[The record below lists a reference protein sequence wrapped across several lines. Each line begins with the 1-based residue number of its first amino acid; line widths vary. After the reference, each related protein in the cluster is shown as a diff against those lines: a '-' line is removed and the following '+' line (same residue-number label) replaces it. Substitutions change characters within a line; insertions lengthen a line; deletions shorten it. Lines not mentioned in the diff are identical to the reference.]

1 LDDLFFGSHLIAKG
15 KKTTLFLLAKKRNKS
30 FMASDI
36 VIQFA
41 EILENPTI
49 FPDEQ
54 GKLEIVVKN
63 QGDTGFNGPVNLKLY
78 GSTDKVLDI
87 NSLNTLEQSRG
98 ASDLLKGKD
107 EFLGSLNGQTV
118 NLAPGQSK
126 TFTVDFAGSEF
137 RTASVVSPGLYYLI
151 GQVEPGNNVTESN
164 TANNVASQLITGGD
178 VVIQWNSILL
188 NAIQASGTAPPLAAR
203 NQAIVQAAV
212 FDAVNAIDRSYKPYL
227 VNIDASEAAGASK
240 EAAAV
245 EAAYRTLVN
254 LFREDQKPIF
264 DEQRQR
270 SLAEIPDGTAKNNGI
285 EIGNRVA
292 QQILDKR
299 ENDGSSNPPQPY
311 TPGTGFGDWKPTFS
325 DGETTNNTTNF
336 ASAVLPQ
343 WGLVTPFAIDSV
355 VLFRPDTSPEYG
367 SPQYTRDFNQV
378 KALGAE
384 NSTVRTADQTEI
396 AQFWAY
402 DRGDTFR
409 PPGQFNELAQEVAL
423 AQNNTLE
430 ENARLFALLNIA
442 QADAGIVA
450 WDTKYVYEQLRPIT
464 AIRNADQDNNPNTI
478 ADPNWEPLLDT
489 PPFPDYISGH
499 SVFGGAS
506 AEILKLFYG
515 TDNISFDIPS
525 QELPG
530 VARYYRSFSQA
541 AQEDADSRIFGGVH
555 IGAATID
562 GVEVGRNVASSVFNN
577 FLTPV

>member
-1 LDDLFFGSHLIAKG
+1 
-15 KKTTLFLLAKKRNKS
+15 
-30 FMASDI
+30 MASDI

-54 GKLEIVVKN
+54 GKLKIVVGN

-98 ASDLLKGKD
+98 ASDLLRGKD
-107 EFLGSLNGQTV
+107 EILGSLNGQIV

-126 TFTVDFAGSEF
+126 TFTVDFAGSQF

-151 GQVEPGNNVTESN
+151 GQVEPGNNVIESN

-212 FDAVNAIDRSYKPYL
+212 FDAVNAIDRGYKPYL
-227 VNIDASEAAGASK
+227 VNISASEAAGASK

-245 EAAYRTLVN
+245 EAAYQTLVN
-254 LFREDQKPIF
+254 LFPNQKTTF

-270 SLAEIPDGTAKNNGI
+270 SLAEIPDGTAENNGI
-285 EIGNRVA
+285 AIGQKVA
-292 QQILDKR
+292 QQILDNRK
-299 ENDGSSNPPQPY
+299 NDGSSTAQGSY

-355 VLFRPDTSPEYG
+355 TLFRPDTFPEYG
-367 SPQYTRDFNQV
+367 SPRYTRNFNQV

-402 DRGDTFR
+402 DRSDTFR

-450 WDTKYVYEQLRPIT
+450 WDAKYVYEQLRPIT

-530 VARYYRSFSQA
+530 VARYYGSFSQA

-555 IGAATID
+555 IEAATID

>member
-1 LDDLFFGSHLIAKG
+1 
-15 KKTTLFLLAKKRNKS
+15 
-30 FMASDI
+30 MASDL

-41 EILENPTI
+41 EILENPTV

-54 GKLEIVVKN
+54 GKLKIVVKN
-63 QGDTGFNGPVNLKLY
+63 QGNTRFNGPVDLKLY
-78 GSTDKVLDI
+78 ASTDKVLDI
-87 NSLNTLEQSRG
+87 NSLNTLGQPRG
-98 ASDLLKGKD
+98 PRDLLKGKD
-107 EFLGSLNGQTV
+107 EFLGSLNGQTI
-118 NLAPGQSK
+118 NLASGQSK
-126 TFTVDFAGSEF
+126 TFTVDFAGSNF

-151 GQVEPGNNVTESN
+151 AQVKPGTKVTESN
-164 TANNVASQLITGGD
+164 TTNNVASQLITQGD

-188 NAIQASGTAPPLAAR
+188 NAIQASGTAPPLGAR

-212 FDAVNAIDRSYKPYL
+212 YDAVNAIDRSYKPYL
-227 VNIDASEAAGASK
+227 ANISASEAAGASK

-254 LFREDQKPIF
+254 LFPKQKTIF

-270 SLAEIPDGTAKNNGI
+270 YLATIPDGTAEDKGI
-285 EIGNRVA
+285 AIGKKVA
-292 QQILDKR
+292 QQILDNRK
-299 ENDGSSNPPQPY
+299 NDGSSTAQGSY
-311 TPGTGFGDWKPTFS
+311 TPGTGFGDWKATFS

-336 ASAVLPQ
+336 APALLPQ

-355 VLFRPDTSPEYG
+355 ILFRPDTFPEYG
-367 SPQYTRDFNQV
+367 SPRYTRNFNQV

-409 PPGQFNELAQEVAL
+409 PPGQLNELAQEVAL
-423 AQNNTLE
+423 AQSNTLE

-442 QADAGIVA
+442 QADAGIVG
-450 WDTKYVYEQLRPIT
+450 WDAKYVYEQLRPIT

-499 SVFGGAS
+499 SIFGGAS

-530 VARYYRSFSQA
+530 VARYYGSFSQA
-541 AQEDADSRIFGGVH
+541 AQEDADSRLYGGVH
-555 IGAATID
+555 IEPATID
-562 GVEVGRNVASSVFNN
+562 GVQVGRNIGSFVFNN

>member
-1 LDDLFFGSHLIAKG
+1 
-15 KKTTLFLLAKKRNKS
+15 
-30 FMASDI
+30 MASDI

-54 GKLEIVVKN
+54 GKLKIVVKN
-63 QGDTGFNGPVNLKLY
+63 QGDTGFNGPVNIRLFA
-78 GSTDKVLDI
+78 STDEVLDI

-98 ASDLLKGKD
+98 ASDLLRGKD
-107 EFLGSLNGQTV
+107 ELLGGLNDQTV

-151 GQVEPGNNVTESN
+151 GQVKPANNVTESN

-188 NAIQASGTAPPLAAR
+188 NAIQASGTAPPVAAR

-227 VNIDASEAAGASK
+227 VNISASETVGASK

-245 EAAYRTLVN
+245 EAAYQTLVN
-254 LFREDQKPIF
+254 LFPNQKTTF
-264 DEQRQR
+264 DKQRQR
-270 SLAEIPDGTAKNNGI
+270 SLAAIPNGTAEDKGI
-285 EIGNRVA
+285 AIGNKVA
-292 QQILDKR
+292 QQILDNR
-299 ENDGSSNPPQPY
+299 QNDGSSTAQEPY
-311 TPGTGFGDWKPTFS
+311 TPGTGFGDWKPTFT

-336 ASAVLPQ
+336 KPALLPQ

-355 VLFRPDTSPEYG
+355 ILFRPDTFPEYG
-367 SPQYTRDFNQV
+367 SPQYTKNFNQV

-409 PPGQFNELAQEVAL
+409 PPGQLNELAQEVAL
-423 AQNNTLE
+423 SQNNTLE
-430 ENARLFALLNIA
+430 ENARLFGLLNIA

-450 WDTKYVYEQLRPIT
+450 WDAKYVYEQLRPIT
-464 AIRNADQDNNPNTI
+464 AIRNADQDNNPGTI

-499 SVFGGAS
+499 SVFAGVS

-530 VARYYRSFSQA
+530 VARYYSSFSQA
-541 AQEDADSRIFGGVH
+541 AQEDADSRIYGGVH
-555 IGAATID
+555 IQAATID
-562 GVEVGRNVASSVFNN
+562 GVEVGRNVGSFVFNN
-577 FLTPV
+577 FLR

>member
-1 LDDLFFGSHLIAKG
+1 
-15 KKTTLFLLAKKRNKS
+15 
-30 FMASDI
+30 MASDL

-49 FPDEQ
+49 FPDER
-54 GKLEIVVKN
+54 GKLKIVVKN
-63 QGDTGFNGPVNLKLY
+63 QGDTLFNGPVNLKLY
-78 GSTDKVLDI
+78 GSTDKILDL
-87 NSLNTLEQSRG
+87 NSLNTLGQQRG
-98 ASDLLKGKD
+98 ASDLLRGKD
-107 EFLGSLNGQTV
+107 ELLGSLNGQTV
-118 NLAPGQSK
+118 NLTPGQSK
-126 TFTVDFAGSEF
+126 TFTVDFAGSDF

-151 GQVEPGNNVTESN
+151 GQVTPSNNVTESN
-164 TANNVASQLITGGD
+164 TANNVASQLITKGD

-188 NAIQASGTAPPLAAR
+188 NAVQASGIVPPIAAR

-212 FDAVNAIDRSYKPYL
+212 YDAVNAIDRSYKPYL
-227 VNIDASEAAGASK
+227 ANISASEAVGASK

-245 EAAYRTLVN
+245 QAAYQTLVN
-254 LFREDQKPIF
+254 LFPNQKATF

-270 SLAEIPDGTAKNNGI
+270 SLAAIPNGTAEDKGI
-285 EIGNRVA
+285 AIGSKVA
-292 QQILDKR
+292 QQILNIR
-299 ENDGSSNPPQPY
+299 QNDGSATAQWPY
-311 TPGTGFGDWKPTFS
+311 TPGTGFGDWKPTFT
-325 DGETTNNTTNF
+325 DGETTNNATNF
-336 ASAVLPQ
+336 APALLPQ
-343 WGLVTPFAIDSV
+343 WGLVTTFAIDSV
-355 VLFRPDTSPEYG
+355 ILFRPDTFPEYG
-367 SPQYTRDFNQV
+367 SPRYVRNFNQV

-402 DRGDTFR
+402 DRSDTFK

-423 AQNNTLE
+423 AQGNTLE

-442 QADAGIVA
+442 QADAGIVG
-450 WDTKYVYEQLRPIT
+450 WDAKYVYEQLRPIT
-464 AIRNADQDNNPNTI
+464 AIRNADKDNNPDTI

-515 TDNISFDIPS
+515 TDNISFNIPS

-530 VARYYRSFSQA
+530 VARYYSSFSQA
-541 AQEDADSRIFGGVH
+541 AQEAADSRIYGGVH
-555 IGAATID
+555 IEAATVD
-562 GVEVGRNVASSVFNN
+562 GVAVGRNVASSVFNN

>member
-1 LDDLFFGSHLIAKG
+1 
-15 KKTTLFLLAKKRNKS
+15 
-30 FMASDI
+30 MASDI

-54 GKLEIVVKN
+54 GKLKIVVKN
-63 QGDTGFNGPVNLKLY
+63 QGDTQFNGPVNLNLY
-78 GSTDKVLDI
+78 ASTDKVLDI
-87 NSLNTLEQSRG
+87 NSINTLEQSRG
-98 ASDLLKGKD
+98 ASDLLRGKD
-107 EFLGSLNGQTV
+107 ELLGGLNNQTL

-126 TFTVDFAGSEF
+126 TFTVDFAGSQF

-151 GQVEPGNNVTESN
+151 GQVIPGNNVTESN
-164 TANNVASQLITGGD
+164 TGNNVASQLITGGD

-188 NAIQASGTAPPLAAR
+188 NAIQASGTAPPLGAR

-212 FDAVNAIDRSYKPYL
+212 YDAVNAIDRSYKPYL
-227 VNIDASEAAGASK
+227 ANISPSEATGASK

-254 LFREDQKPIF
+254 LFPKQKTTF

-270 SLAEIPDGTAKNNGI
+270 SFATIPNGTAEDKGI
-285 EIGNRVA
+285 VIGNKVA
-292 QQILDKR
+292 QQILNNR
-299 ENDGSSNPPQPY
+299 RNDGSSTAQGPY

-325 DGETTNNTTNF
+325 DGETTNNDMEKK
-336 ASAVLPQ
+336 ALLPQ

-355 VLFRPDTSPEYG
+355 ILFRPDTFPEYG
-367 SPQYTRDFNQV
+367 SPRYTRNFNQV

-384 NSTVRTADQTEI
+384 NSTIRTADQTEI

-409 PPGQFNELAQEVAL
+409 PPGQLNELAQEVAL

-450 WDTKYVYEQLRPIT
+450 WDAKYVYEQLRPIT

-478 ADPNWEPLLDT
+478 ADPSWEPLLDT
-489 PPFPDYISGH
+489 PRFPDYISGH

-515 TDNISFDIPS
+515 RDDISFDIPS

-530 VARYYRSFSQA
+530 VARYYGSFSQA
-541 AQEDADSRIFGGVH
+541 AQEDADSRLYGGVH
-555 IGAATID
+555 IEAATID
-562 GVEVGRNVASSVFNN
+562 GVQVGRNVASFVFNN

>member
-1 LDDLFFGSHLIAKG
+1 
-15 KKTTLFLLAKKRNKS
+15 
-30 FMASDI
+30 MASDI

-78 GSTDKVLDI
+78 GSTDKVLDL

-107 EFLGSLNGQTV
+107 EILGSLNGQIV

-151 GQVEPGNNVTESN
+151 GQVESGNNVTESN
-164 TANNVASQLITGGD
+164 TVNNVASQLITGGD

-212 FDAVNAIDRSYKPYL
+212 YDAVNAIDRSYKPYL
-227 VNIDASEAAGASK
+227 ANISASEAAGASK

-254 LFREDQKPIF
+254 LFPKQKTIF

-270 SLAEIPDGTAKNNGI
+270 SLAEIPDGTAEDKGI
-285 EIGNRVA
+285 AIGQKVA
-292 QQILDKR
+292 QQILDNRK
-299 ENDGSSNPPQPY
+299 NDGSSTAQGSY
-311 TPGTGFGDWKPTFS
+311 TPGTGFGDWKPTFT

-336 ASAVLPQ
+336 ASAALPQ

-355 VLFRPDTSPEYG
+355 TLFRPDTFPEYG

-464 AIRNADQDNNPNTI
+464 AIRNADQDNNSDTI

-489 PPFPDYISGH
+489 PQFPDYISGH

-530 VARYYRSFSQA
+530 VARYYGSFSQA

-555 IGAATID
+555 IEAATID

>member
-1 LDDLFFGSHLIAKG
+1 
-15 KKTTLFLLAKKRNKS
+15 
-30 FMASDI
+30 MASDL

-41 EILENPTI
+41 EILENPTV

-54 GKLEIVVKN
+54 GKLKIVVKN
-63 QGDTGFNGPVNLKLY
+63 QGNTRFNGPVDLKLY
-78 GSTDKVLDI
+78 ASTDKVLDI
-87 NSLNTLEQSRG
+87 NSLNTLGQPRG
-98 ASDLLKGKD
+98 PRDLLKGKD
-107 EFLGSLNGQTV
+107 EFLGSLNGQTI
-118 NLAPGQSK
+118 NLASGQSK
-126 TFTVDFAGSEF
+126 TFTVDFAGSNF

-151 GQVEPGNNVTESN
+151 AQVKPGTKVTESN
-164 TANNVASQLITGGD
+164 TTNNVASQLITQGD

-188 NAIQASGTAPPLAAR
+188 NAIQASGTAPPLGAR

-212 FDAVNAIDRSYKPYL
+212 YDAVNAIDRSYKPYL
-227 VNIDASEAAGASK
+227 ANISASEAAGASK

-254 LFREDQKPIF
+254 LFPKQKTIF

-270 SLAEIPDGTAKNNGI
+270 SLATIPDGTAEDKGI
-285 EIGNRVA
+285 AIGKKVA
-292 QQILDKR
+292 QQILDNRK
-299 ENDGSSNPPQPY
+299 NDGSNTAQGSY
-311 TPGTGFGDWKPTFS
+311 TPGTGFGDWKATFS

-336 ASAVLPQ
+336 APALLPQ

-355 VLFRPDTSPEYG
+355 ILFRPDTFPEYG
-367 SPQYTRDFNQV
+367 SPRYTRNFNQV

-409 PPGQFNELAQEVAL
+409 PPGQLNELAQEVAL
-423 AQNNTLE
+423 AQSNTLE

-442 QADAGIVA
+442 QADAGIVG
-450 WDTKYVYEQLRPIT
+450 WDAKYVYEQLRPIT
-464 AIRNADQDNNPNTI
+464 AIRNADQDNNPGTI

-499 SVFGGAS
+499 SIFGGAS

-530 VARYYRSFSQA
+530 VARYYGSFSQA
-541 AQEDADSRIFGGVH
+541 AQEDADSRLYGGVH
-555 IGAATID
+555 IEAATID
-562 GVEVGRNVASSVFNN
+562 GVQVGRNIGSFVFNN